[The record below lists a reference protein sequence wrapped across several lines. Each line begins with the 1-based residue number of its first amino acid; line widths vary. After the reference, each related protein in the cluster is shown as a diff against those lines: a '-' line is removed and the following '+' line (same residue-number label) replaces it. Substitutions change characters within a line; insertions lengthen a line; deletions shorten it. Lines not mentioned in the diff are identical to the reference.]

1 MKTVLLFLLVG
12 AAGAFAQNATL
23 VPAPAQPV
31 NYVEAYLG
39 SSPAASAQP
48 SPNPA
53 QPSFRPMTPAQIE
66 AEQLRKAGREE
77 DARAVE
83 LRATI
88 DAASARQEELLARQE
103 KELQALREQ
112 TDALIIQQRQAEQ
125 RRLSEQK

>member
-1 MKTVLLFLLVG
+1 
-12 AAGAFAQNATL
+12 
-23 VPAPAQPV
+23 
-31 NYVEAYLG
+31 
-39 SSPAASAQP
+39 
-48 SPNPA
+48 
-53 QPSFRPMTPAQIE
+53 MTPAQIE